1 MSRPTSSASVY
12 GGAGGRGAKA
22 SVSTPEGLRN
32 LLLPER
38 DSAPASRQSEPPS
51 RSPAPRNSSAAPGDD
66 KQTLRDLNDRLSNYM
81 DTVRQLQED
90 NQEVQKKIDDILAK
104 RKTPKGRDWD
114 KIHEPLDELEKKIN
128 DLALDNAKLL
138 LEIDSCRLSNDDFD
152 NRQDDEIKARKEL
165 EKDLEKLNNVIDDIR
180 TNKAQVQVELDLV
193 KQDIELLKM
202 EHQDRVMDLLEQIK
216 DSEVKVEIKSSNS
229 NLADVIKNIR
239 VQYEMAAERNLKEM
253 NDWYT
258 SKFEDIKVEVAQTN
272 QACETGKSQ
281 LKELQ
286 KERKTVEIQIQTS
299 QTTILSLEGAVRGT
313 KDEYKR
319 RLDPLYRHIIKLEA
333 ELMDLR
339 GQVEQQGEKN
349 DRLLN
354 VTMKLEKEINDY
366 KELLYGCTAD
376 PESSGFALEDGLQPG
391 QQQPNLQKSPKE
403 EPKAE
408 RKPGSAGVNKST
420 ARKDPGESSKTEEV
434 VVCSGNPKE

>member
-376 PESSGFALEDGLQPG
+376 PE
-391 QQQPNLQKSPKE
+391 
-403 EPKAE
+403 
-408 RKPGSAGVNKST
+408 RSAT
-420 ARKDPGESSKTEEV
+420 A
-434 VVCSGNPKE
+434 